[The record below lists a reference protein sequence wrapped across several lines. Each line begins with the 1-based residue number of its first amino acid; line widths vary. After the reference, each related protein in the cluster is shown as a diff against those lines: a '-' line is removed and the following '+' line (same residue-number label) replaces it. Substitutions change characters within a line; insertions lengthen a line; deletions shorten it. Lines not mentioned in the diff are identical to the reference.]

1 MRSFNNQFT
10 TKFIALCA
18 VLLPATTAFC
28 HEGHG
33 FTGSH
38 WHTSDV
44 SALAALSMLIAL
56 AVWLSKK

>member
-1 MRSFNNQFT
+1 MTSIT
-10 TKFIALCA
+10 TKLIALCA

-38 WHTSDV
+38 WHASDV
-44 SALAALSMLIAL
+44 ASLAALGVLIAV